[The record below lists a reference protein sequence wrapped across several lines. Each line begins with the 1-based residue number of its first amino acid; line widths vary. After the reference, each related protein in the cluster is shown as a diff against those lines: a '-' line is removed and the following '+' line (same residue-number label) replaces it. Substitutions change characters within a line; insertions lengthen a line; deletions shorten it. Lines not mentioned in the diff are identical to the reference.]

1 MTKLPLT
8 REDFEHILQQAAETS
23 NVPCDDDTRIATIN
37 FFHSL
42 DRNVCEY
49 DFDTLC
55 SYLRKAFSSKLTF
68 DISREIDLKRRA
80 ENAEKT
86 KLEVVDSQSSPE
98 THLNS

>member
-1 MTKLPLT
+1 MMKLPLT
-8 REDFEHILQQAAETS
+8 IDQFEQDIKNAAFTAE
-23 NVPCDDDTRIATIN
+23 VPCDDDTRIATIN

-49 DFDTLC
+49 EFETLC

-68 DISREIDLKRRA
+68 EISREIDLKRRA

-86 KLEVVDSQSSPE
+86 KLEVVEPQVSPE